1 MSEFALSGQEAEL
14 SDDGFGV
21 HAEDPSGTPLGDPGA
36 EELSQKKIDPP
47 FFLRETRV
55 PGGTGEVFAA
65 GPTEESLDGSTV
77 GGAME
82 ESVPN
87 NVAGFWT

>member
-1 MSEFALSGQEAEL
+1 MSEFALLGQEAEL

-21 HAEDPSGTPLGDPGA
+21 HAKDPSGTPLGDSGA
-36 EELSQKKIDPP
+36 KEPSQQKIDSSL
-47 FFLRETRV
+47 FLGEARV
-55 PGGTGEVFAA
+55 PGGAGEVFAA
-65 GPTEESLDGSTV
+65 GPAEESLDGSTV